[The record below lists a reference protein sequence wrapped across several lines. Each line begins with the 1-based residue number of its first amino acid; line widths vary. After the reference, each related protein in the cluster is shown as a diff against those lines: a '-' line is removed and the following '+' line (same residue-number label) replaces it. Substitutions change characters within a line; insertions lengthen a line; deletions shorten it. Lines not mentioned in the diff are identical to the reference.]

1 LREYGVGRLFDRS
14 LRLKEETMKFDRLVS
29 GLMLGLMCAAGP
41 AFAQSNVQ
49 PLNTDGIAKAM
60 GKEGDLTGEMYRV
73 SFPRSDLNVK
83 VGNVVIKP
91 ALALMSWAAFVKSGT
106 TAITY
111 GDLVLLDGEINPV
124 ISKLEERGIEL
135 SALHNHLLH
144 EDPRIMYIHFVGRG
158 NEVEMAK
165 GIREALALT
174 KSPLVSTP
182 ASPEAKPELAKEI
195 ERIIGYEGSMGG
207 GVFHI
212 TVPRNDIHVHAMDAA
227 IPGSMGMNTPLNF
240 QFDGKNAAINGDFMV
255 LPAELNPVIKVLRAN
270 GIEVASVHNH
280 MLDDEPR
287 LIFMHF
293 WAYSDAVDLAK
304 GLKAAL
310 MRIGS

>member
-1 LREYGVGRLFDRS
+1 
-14 LRLKEETMKFDRLVS
+14 MKSYRIMS
-29 GLMLGLMCAAGP
+29 GYLLGLLLLASP
-41 AFAQSNVQ
+41 VFAQTNVQ
-49 PLNTDGIAKAM
+49 RLNLDGIADAM
-60 GKEGDLTGEMYRV
+60 GKQGDLSGEMYKV

-83 VGNVVIKP
+83 VENVAIKP
-91 ALALMSWAAFVKSGT
+91 ALALVSWAAFIKSGS
-106 TAITY
+106 TAMTY
-111 GDLVLLDGEINPV
+111 GDIVLLENEINPV
-124 ISKLEERGIEL
+124 ISKLEERDIEI

-144 EDPRIMYIHFVGRG
+144 ENPRIMYIHFMGHG
-158 NEVEMAK
+158 DEVEMAK

-174 KSPLVSTP
+174 KTPLVSTL
-182 ASPEAKPELAKEI
+182 SGPETKPELAKEI

-212 TVPRNDIHVHAMDAA
+212 TVPRNNVHVSAMGIM

-240 QFDGKNAAINGDFMV
+240 QLDGKDAAINGDFML
-255 LPAELNPVIKVLRAN
+255 LPAEVNPVIKVLRAN

-293 WAYSDAVDLAK
+293 WAYGDAVELAK

-310 MRIGS
+310 GRIGA

>member
-1 LREYGVGRLFDRS
+1 
-14 LRLKEETMKFDRLVS
+14 MKFDLLMPGLV
-29 GLMLGLMCAAGP
+29 LGLTLVAGP

-73 SFPRSDLNVK
+73 SFPRSDLTVK
-83 VGNVVIKP
+83 VGSVVIKP
-91 ALALMSWAAFVKSGT
+91 ALALMSWAAFVKSGS
-106 TAITY
+106 TAISY
-111 GDLVLLDGEINPV
+111 GDLVLLDDEINPV

-144 EDPRIMYIHFVGRG
+144 ENPRIMYIHFVGRG

-165 GIREALALT
+165 GIWKALALT

-182 ASPEAKPELAKEI
+182 ASQEAKPELAKEI
-195 ERIIGYEGSMGG
+195 ERIIGYEGTMGG

-212 TVPRNDIHVHAMDAA
+212 TVPRKDVHVHAMDAA

-240 QFDGKNAAINGDFMV
+240 QFDGKNAAINGDFML

-310 MRIGS
+310 MRIGG

>member
-1 LREYGVGRLFDRS
+1 
-14 LRLKEETMKFDRLVS
+14 MKFDLLMPGLV
-29 GLMLGLMCAAGP
+29 LGLTLVAGP

-73 SFPRSDLNVK
+73 SFPRSDLTVK

-91 ALALMSWAAFVKSGT
+91 ALALMSWAAFVKSGS
-106 TAITY
+106 TAISY
-111 GDLVLLDGEINPV
+111 GDLVLLDDEINPV

-144 EDPRIMYIHFVGRG
+144 ENPRIMYIHFVGRG

-165 GIREALALT
+165 GIWEALALT

-182 ASPEAKPELAKEI
+182 ASQEVKPELAKEI

-212 TVPRNDIHVHAMDAA
+212 TVPRNDVHVHAMDAA

-240 QFDGKNAAINGDFMV
+240 QFDGKNAAINGDFML

-293 WAYSDAVDLAK
+293 WAYGDAMDLAK

-310 MRIGS
+310 MRIGG

>member
-1 LREYGVGRLFDRS
+1 MKQNRLA
-14 LRLKEETMKFDRLVS
+14 S
-29 GLMLGLMCAAGP
+29 GLLLGLLLAVGP

-49 PLNTDGIAKAM
+49 KLNTDGIAKGM
-60 GKEGDLTGEMYRV
+60 GKEGELTGDMYRV
-73 SFPRSDLNVK
+73 SFPRSDLTVK

-91 ALALMSWAAFVKSGT
+91 ALALMSWAAFIKSGS
-106 TAITY
+106 TAMSY
-111 GDLVLLDGEINPV
+111 GDLVLLDDEINPV

-144 EDPRIMYIHFVGRG
+144 ENPRIMYIHFVGSG

-165 GIREALALT
+165 GIQEALALT

-182 ASPEAKPELAKEI
+182 SGPETKPELAKEI
-195 ERIIGYEGSMGG
+195 ERIIGYEGGMGG

-212 TVPRNDIHVHAMDAA
+212 TVPRNDVHVHAMGTS

-240 QFDGKNAAINGDFMV
+240 QLDGKNAAINGDFML
-255 LPAELNPVIKVLRAN
+255 LPAEVNPVIKVLRSN

-293 WAYSDAVDLAK
+293 WAYGDAVDLAK

-310 MRIGS
+310 LRIGG

>member
-1 LREYGVGRLFDRS
+1 MMKHNRLASGFV
-14 LRLKEETMKFDRLVS
+14 L
-29 GLMLGLMCAAGP
+29 GLMLVATQAL
-41 AFAQSNVQ
+41 AQGNVQ
-49 PLNTDGIAKAM
+49 QLSIDGIAKAM
-60 GKEGDLTGEMYRV
+60 GKQGDLTGEMYRV
-73 SFPRSDLNVK
+73 SFPRSDLTVK

-106 TAITY
+106 DAVTY
-111 GDLVLLDGEINPV
+111 GDLVVLDDEINPV

-144 EDPRIMYIHFVGRG
+144 ESPRIMYIHFVGRG
-158 NEVEMAK
+158 NEVEMAN

-174 KSPLVSTP
+174 KSPLASTP
-182 ASPEAKPELAKEI
+182 SRPETKPELANEI

-207 GVFHI
+207 DVFHI
-212 TVPRNDIHVHAMDAA
+212 TVPRNDVHVHAVGAA

-240 QFDGKNAAINGDFMV
+240 QFDGKNAAINGDFM
-255 LPAELNPVIKVLRAN
+255 LHPAELNPVIKVLRAN

-287 LIFMHF
+287 MIYMHF
-293 WAYSDAVDLAK
+293 WAYGDAVDLAK

-310 MRIGS
+310 MRIGA